1 MTTEIKM
8 PNLGQTTDEVKL
20 LKWHIKEGQ
29 KVKKGDLLCEVETDK
44 TTMDVESFAEGI
56 VLKLNAEPD
65 SVISAGSVIAV
76 LGDFG
81 EKAELKVEIEDKK
94 EDKHITKEER
104 KPKQSNKDL
113 NKAKTLNELS
123 SDVKATKLVKNIAI
137 KKNIDLG
144 KVKGTGPRG
153 MVTRSD
159 LEEYLESIKTR
170 SLIEEKKDTELKET
184 EEVYALTPN
193 QQAVSVNLSK
203 SKSNIPHYY
212 LKTTVIA
219 DNLIAKREKS
229 KQETG
234 KAISVYPY
242 FIYAAARALKK
253 FPRLNGY
260 FKDNKI
266 YLYRNI
272 NIGFAVA
279 EEDELYVPVI
289 HDADKKEITEIDTE
303 VKFLVS
309 KTWNK
314 RLEREDI
321 SGGTFTIS
329 NLGTYSIDEFYGI
342 INFPQ
347 AVLLAIGKISKTLKI
362 EDDNKMSIK
371 SAFTIAG
378 SFDHRIANGVQAAEF
393 LGEIKKILEKE
404 R

>member
-1 MTTEIKM
+1 MTTEIRM

-20 LKWHIKEGQ
+20 LKWYIKKGQ

-44 TTMDVESFAEGI
+44 TTMDVESFGEGI

-65 SVISAGSVIAV
+65 SVINAGSVIAI
-76 LGDFG
+76 LGDSG

-94 EDKHITKEER
+94 EDQHITREER

-113 NKAKTLNELS
+113 NKVKTLNELS

-153 MVTRSD
+153 MVTKSD

-193 QQAVSVNLSK
+193 QQAVSANLSK

-212 LKTTVIA
+212 LKTTVVA
-219 DNLIAKREKS
+219 DNLVIKREKI
-229 KQETG
+229 KEKTG
-234 KAISVYPY
+234 KSISMYSY
-242 FIYAAARALKK
+242 FIYAAAKSLKK

-289 HDADKKEITEIDTE
+289 HDASVKEITEIDTE

-309 KTWNK
+309 KTQDK

-329 NLGTYSIDEFYGI
+329 NLGTYPIDEFYGI

-347 AVLLAIGKISKTLKI
+347 AVLLAIGKIGKILKI

-371 SAFTIAG
+371 STFTISG

-393 LGEIKKILEKE
+393 LAEVKKILEE
-404 R
+404 EI

>member
-20 LKWHIKEGQ
+20 LKWYIKKGQ

-44 TTMDVESFAEGI
+44 TTMDVESFGEGI

-65 SVISAGSVIAV
+65 SVINAGSVIVV
-76 LGDFG
+76 LGDSG
-81 EKAELKVEIEDKK
+81 EKEELKIEIEDKK
-94 EDKHITKEER
+94 EDQRITREGR

-113 NKAKTLNELS
+113 NKAKTLNEVS

-144 KVKGTGPRG
+144 KVKGTGPGG
-153 MVTRSD
+153 MVTKSD
-159 LEEYLESIKTR
+159 LGEYLESIKTR

-184 EEVYALTPN
+184 EEVYTLTPN
-193 QQAVSVNLSK
+193 QQAVSANLSK

-212 LKTTVIA
+212 LKTTVVA
-219 DNLIAKREKS
+219 DNLVTRREKI
-229 KQETG
+229 KEKTG
-234 KAISVYPY
+234 KAISMYSY

-266 YLYRNI
+266 YLYKNI

-289 HDADKKEITEIDTE
+289 HDASVKEITEIDTE
-303 VKFLVS
+303 VKFLVL
-309 KTWNK
+309 KTQDK

-329 NLGTYSIDEFYGI
+329 NLGTYPIDEFYGI

-347 AVLLAIGKISKTLKI
+347 AVLLAIGKISKILKI

-393 LGEIKKILEKE
+393 LGEVKKILEE
-404 R
+404 EI

>member
-1 MTTEIKM
+1 MTTEIRM

-20 LKWHIKEGQ
+20 LKWYIKKGQ

-44 TTMDVESFAEGI
+44 TTMDVESFEEGI

-65 SVISAGSVIAV
+65 SVINAGSVIVV
-76 LGDFG
+76 LGDSG
-81 EKAELKVEIEDKK
+81 KKAELKVEIEDKK
-94 EDKHITKEER
+94 EAQHITKEEG

-113 NKAKTLNELS
+113 NKAKTFNELS
-123 SDVKATKLVKNIAI
+123 FDVKATKLVKNIAI

-153 MVTRSD
+153 MVTKSD
-159 LEEYLESIKTR
+159 LGEYLESIKTR

-193 QQAVSVNLSK
+193 QQAVSANLSK
-203 SKSNIPHYY
+203 SKRNIPHYY
-212 LKTTVIA
+212 LKTTVAA
-219 DNLIAKREKS
+219 DNLVIKREKI
-229 KQETG
+229 KEKTG
-234 KAISVYPY
+234 KSISMYSY
-242 FIYAAARALKK
+242 FIYAAAKSLKK

-289 HDADKKEITEIDTE
+289 RNANVKEITEIDTE

-309 KTWNK
+309 KTQDK

-329 NLGTYSIDEFYGI
+329 NLGTYPIDEFYGI

-347 AVLLAIGKISKTLKI
+347 AVLLAIGKIGKILKI
-362 EDDNKMSIK
+362 EEDNKMSIK
-371 SAFTIAG
+371 STFTIAG

-393 LGEIKKILEKE
+393 LAEVKKILEE
-404 R
+404 EI

>member
-159 LEEYLESIKTR
+159 LEEYLESVKTR

>member
-20 LKWHIKEGQ
+20 LKWYIKKGQ

-44 TTMDVESFAEGI
+44 TTMDVESFGEGI

-65 SVISAGSVIAV
+65 SVINAGSIIAV
-76 LGDFG
+76 LGDSG
-81 EKAELKVEIEDKK
+81 EKVELKVEIEDK
-94 EDKHITKEER
+94 HITKDER

-113 NKAKTLNELS
+113 NKAKTLSELS
-123 SDVKATKLVKNIAI
+123 SDVKATKLVRNIAI

-144 KVKGTGPRG
+144 KVKGTGPGG
-153 MVTRSD
+153 MVTKSD
-159 LEEYLESIKTR
+159 LEKYLESIKTR
-170 SLIEEKKDTELKET
+170 SLMEDKKDTELKET

-193 QQAVSVNLSK
+193 QQAVSANLSK
-203 SKSNIPHYY
+203 SKRNIPHYY
-212 LKTTVIA
+212 LKTTVVA
-219 DNLIAKREKS
+219 DNLVIKREKI
-229 KQETG
+229 KEKTG
-234 KAISVYPY
+234 KAISMYSY

-266 YLYRNI
+266 YLYNSI

-279 EEDELYVPVI
+279 DEDELYVPVI
-289 HDADKKEITEIDTE
+289 HDANVKEIIEIDTE

-309 KTWNK
+309 KTQDK
-314 RLEREDI
+314 RLGREDI

-329 NLGTYSIDEFYGI
+329 NLGTYPIDEFYGI

-347 AVLLAIGKISKTLKI
+347 AVLLAIGKISKILKI
-362 EDDNKMSIK
+362 EDNNKMSIK

-393 LGEIKKILEKE
+393 LGEVKRILEE
-404 R
+404 EI

>member
-1 MTTEIKM
+1 MLINNIK
-8 PNLGQTTDEVKL
+8 K
-20 LKWHIKEGQ
+20 GQ

-65 SVISAGSVIAV
+65 SVVNAGSVIAV
-76 LGDFG
+76 LGDSG

-94 EDKHITKEER
+94 EDQHITREKR
-104 KPKQSNKDL
+104 KPKLSNKDL
-113 NKAKTLNELS
+113 NKVKTLNELS
-123 SDVKATKLVKNIAI
+123 SDVKPTKLVKNIAI

-153 MVTRSD
+153 MVTKSD
-159 LEEYLESIKTR
+159 LEKYLESIKTR
-170 SLIEEKKDTELKET
+170 SLIEEKKDTGLKET

-193 QQAVSVNLSK
+193 QQAVSANLSK

-219 DNLIAKREKS
+219 DNLVMKREKI
-229 KQETG
+229 KEETG
-234 KAISVYPY
+234 KAISMYSY

-253 FPRLNGY
+253 SPRLNGY

-266 YLYRNI
+266 YLYRDI

-289 HDADKKEITEIDTE
+289 HDASRKEITEIDTE

-309 KTWNK
+309 KTLGK
-314 RLEREDI
+314 KLEREDI

-329 NLGTYSIDEFYGI
+329 NLGIYPIDEFYGI

-347 AVLLAIGKISKTLKI
+347 AVLLAIGKMSKILKI

-371 SAFTIAG
+371 SAFTITG
-378 SFDHRIANGVQAAEF
+378 SFDHKIANGVQAAEF